1 MLQNRRRIAAGCWA
15 VAGLPILASFVQAT
29 VALLETTATVI
40 PLIGSLTQF
49 LWSVSVFRVAGNIF
63 RSSSTIVFILFVLIA
78 LAWTAQGVGLFALRH
93 RVITLG
99 ATGFVTLFL
108 VLFELVYL
116 PVASAGLPAIQ
127 TAGFLFVPIGTAAMS
142 WAASLVFDWS
152 ITLDSEATKALSTA
166 REDTQEALTTFN
178 SQIERAV
185 GEQVQSSLKTIAP
198 EAVTAFES
206 QCSEFR
212 DRCQAVQ
219 DEADAVV
226 DGSTSSRERHDT
238 AAQLQADA
246 AKLND
251 VAGETATRVISTL
264 ERQVEDKINE
274 RYSDVHY
281 VSRFSREYTIRNL
294 RTHNSVSLP
303 TIDGPAIQIGGSQH
317 EIATRLTETIEA
329 DPDGLAAVAGA
340 IDTIDTHLDAIEQTL
355 QTHEESIAESL
366 DAAQRAI
373 ETATANLDELEGPAQ
388 ERLEAY
394 LLEGRTPES
403 STGESLPTKPT
414 VDDYREEALKT
425 LHECRFDAA
434 IQSADAAETEARE
447 IVQIAE
453 FFAQSVTATIEHG
466 SGSIPVPS
474 SIAATLVERLRV
486 PFEQSYYIEYEVA
499 EGVLNIT
506 ESNNPETE
514 STGGDA
520 TTNSTG
526 AEYSGT
532 VDSTGEHAALTEGNP
547 QDAEVPHDDVLYVLG
562 ELQANAASQRGKSTV
577 ELQTEQLPAK
587 FIKPAVLNEIKSF
600 AERQGD
606 VVHVAVPSNPPP
618 GFLSIEVADG
628 VSPRRVMKQLQS
640 VYA

>member
-178 SQIERAV
+178 SQIERVV

-317 EIATRLTETIEA
+317 EIATRLPKRSKRIRM
-329 DPDGLAAVAGA
+329 DLLLLLGQL
-340 IDTIDTHLDAIEQTL
+340 IQLIHILMRL
-355 QTHEESIAESL
+355 SKHF
-366 DAAQRAI
+366 RHMK
-373 ETATANLDELEGPAQ
+373 NL
-388 ERLEAY
+388 
-394 LLEGRTPES
+394 LLN
-403 STGESLPTKPT
+403 
-414 VDDYREEALKT
+414 
-425 LHECRFDAA
+425 H
-434 IQSADAAETEARE
+434 
-447 IVQIAE
+447 
-453 FFAQSVTATIEHG
+453 
-466 SGSIPVPS
+466 
-474 SIAATLVERLRV
+474 
-486 PFEQSYYIEYEVA
+486 
-499 EGVLNIT
+499 
-506 ESNNPETE
+506 
-514 STGGDA
+514 
-520 TTNSTG
+520 
-526 AEYSGT
+526 
-532 VDSTGEHAALTEGNP
+532 
-547 QDAEVPHDDVLYVLG
+547 
-562 ELQANAASQRGKSTV
+562 
-577 ELQTEQLPAK
+577 
-587 FIKPAVLNEIKSF
+587 
-600 AERQGD
+600 
-606 VVHVAVPSNPPP
+606 
-618 GFLSIEVADG
+618 
-628 VSPRRVMKQLQS
+628 
-640 VYA
+640 